1 MLLSLTARLLPR
13 RAMLCAAAATA
24 VLLATPLPALAQAW
38 PNKPIKLIVPFP
50 PGGGTDTFARPLA
63 QKLAAQLGQSV
74 VIDNR
79 GGAGGNIG
87 ATAAAKSAPDGYTF
101 LLGAVHHTV
110 AMTVYKTPGFDVEKD
125 LMPITG
131 VAYVPDVLV
140 INSKL
145 PATNVRELITYAKA
159 NPARINYGSSGN
171 GTTRHLAGEIFNRMT
186 GTAITHIPYKGS
198 GPAMTGLIG
207 GEVQLIFEGLGSA
220 ATHIRANSI
229 RALAVT
235 SPRRSAAF
243 PDIPTMAEAGVPGF
257 ESQSWYGMWAP
268 AGTSPE
274 IVRRM
279 HAEVVKALAS
289 PDLAATWA
297 AQGADPGGES
307 PEQFGRFIRTE
318 VEKWGKVARDLKISA
333 E

>member
-1 MLLSLTARLLPR
+1 MLLSPTARSSTC
-13 RAMLCAAAATA
+13 RALLCAAAATA
-24 VLLATPLPALAQAW
+24 TLLAAPLTALAQNW
-38 PNKPIKLIVPFP
+38 PNKPIRLIVPFP

-87 ATAAAKSAPDGYTF
+87 ATAAAKATPDGYTF

-110 AMTVYKTPGFDVEKD
+110 AMTVYKTPGFDIEKD
-125 LMPITG
+125 LIPITG

-145 PATNVRELITYAKA
+145 PAANVRELIAYAKA

-207 GEVQLIFEGLGSA
+207 GEVQMIFEGLGSA
-220 ATHIRANSI
+220 ATHIRA
-229 RALAVT
+229 LAVT
-235 SPRRSAAF
+235 SPKRSAAF

-274 IVRRM
+274 IVRKM
-279 HAEVVKALAS
+279 HAEVVKALAA

-297 AQGADPGGES
+297 AQGADAGGES
-307 PEQFGRFIRTE
+307 PEQFGRFIRSE

>member
-1 MLLSLTARLLPR
+1 
-13 RAMLCAAAATA
+13 
-24 VLLATPLPALAQAW
+24 
-38 PNKPIKLIVPFP
+38 
-50 PGGGTDTFARPLA
+50 
-63 QKLAAQLGQSV
+63 
-74 VIDNR
+74 
-79 GGAGGNIG
+79 
-87 ATAAAKSAPDGYTF
+87 
-101 LLGAVHHTV
+101 
-110 AMTVYKTPGFDVEKD
+110 
-125 LMPITG
+125 
-131 VAYVPDVLV
+131 
-140 INSKL
+140 
-145 PATNVRELITYAKA
+145 
-159 NPARINYGSSGN
+159 
-171 GTTRHLAGEIFNRMT
+171 
-186 GTAITHIPYKGS
+186 
-198 GPAMTGLIG
+198 MTGLIG

-235 SPRRSAAF
+235 SPKRSPAF

>member
-1 MLLSLTARLLPR
+1 MLLSSTARSLTR
-13 RAMLCAAAATA
+13 RALLCATAAAA
-24 VLLATPLPALAQAW
+24 LLAAPLAALAQAW
-38 PNKPIKLIVPFP
+38 PNKPIRLIVPFP

-87 ATAAAKSAPDGYTF
+87 ATAVAKATPDGYTF

-145 PATNVRELITYAKA
+145 PAANVRELIAYAKA

-207 GEVQLIFEGLGSA
+207 GEVQMIFEGLGSA

-235 SPRRSAAF
+235 SPKRSAAF

-257 ESQSWYGMWAP
+257 ESQSWYGLWAP

-279 HAEVVKALAS
+279 HAEVVKALAA

-307 PEQFGRFIRTE
+307 PEQFGRFIRSE

>member
-1 MLLSLTARLLPR
+1 MLLSPTARSSTRRTLLR
-13 RAMLCAAAATA
+13 AAAAIAT
-24 VLLATPLPALAQAW
+24 LLAAPLTALAQNW
-38 PNKPIKLIVPFP
+38 PNKPIRLIVPFP

-87 ATAAAKSAPDGYTF
+87 ATAAAKATPDGYTF

-145 PATNVRELITYAKA
+145 PAANVRELITYAKA

-207 GEVQLIFEGLGSA
+207 GEVQMIFEGLGSA

-235 SPRRSAAF
+235 SPKRSAAF

-279 HAEVVKALAS
+279 HAEVVKALAA

-307 PEQFGRFIRTE
+307 PEQFGRFIRSE

>member
-1 MLLSLTARLLPR
+1 MLLSPTARPLPR

-24 VLLATPLPALAQAW
+24 VLLATPLPALSQAW

-125 LMPITG
+125 LLPITG

-235 SPRRSAAF
+235 SPKRSPAF

-307 PEQFGRFIRTE
+307 PEQFGRFIRSE

>member
-1 MLLSLTARLLPR
+1 MLHLLTPR
-13 RAMLCAAAATA
+13 SFGRRVVLCATAAAA
-24 VLLATPLPALAQAW
+24 LLAAPLAALAQAW
-38 PNKPIKLIVPFP
+38 PNKPIRLIVPFP

-87 ATAAAKSAPDGYTF
+87 ASAAAKATPDGYTF

-145 PATNVRELITYAKA
+145 PAANVRELIAYAKA

-198 GPAMTGLIG
+198 GPAMPGLIG
-207 GEVQLIFEGLGSA
+207 GEVQMIFEGLGSA

-235 SPRRSAAF
+235 SPKRSAAF

-257 ESQSWYGMWAP
+257 ESQSWYGLWAP

-279 HAEVVKALAS
+279 HAEVVKALAA

-307 PEQFGRFIRTE
+307 PEQFGRFIRSE

>member
-1 MLLSLTARLLPR
+1 
-13 RAMLCAAAATA
+13 

-235 SPRRSAAF
+235 SPKRSPAF

-297 AQGADPGGES
+297 AQGADAGGES
-307 PEQFGRFIRTE
+307 PEQFGRFIRSE

>member
-1 MLLSLTARLLPR
+1 MLHSLTPR
-13 RAMLCAAAATA
+13 SFGRRVVLCATAAAA
-24 VLLATPLPALAQAW
+24 LLAAPLAALAQSW
-38 PNKPIKLIVPFP
+38 PNKPIRLIVPFP

-87 ATAAAKSAPDGYTF
+87 ATAAAKATPDGYTF

-145 PATNVRELITYAKA
+145 PAANVRELIAYAKA

-207 GEVQLIFEGLGSA
+207 GEVQMIFEGLGSA

-235 SPRRSAAF
+235 SPKRSAAF

-279 HAEVVKALAS
+279 HAEVVKALAA

-307 PEQFGRFIRTE
+307 PEQFGRFIRSE

>member
-1 MLLSLTARLLPR
+1 MLLSPTARSSTR
-13 RAMLCAAAATA
+13 RTLLCAAAAIAT
-24 VLLATPLPALAQAW
+24 LLAAPLTALAQNW
-38 PNKPIKLIVPFP
+38 PNKPIRLIVPFP

-87 ATAAAKSAPDGYTF
+87 ATAAAKATPDGYTF

-110 AMTVYKTPGFDVEKD
+110 AMTVYKAPGFDIEKD

-145 PATNVRELITYAKA
+145 PAANVRELIAYAKA

-207 GEVQLIFEGLGSA
+207 GEVQMIFEGLGSA

-235 SPRRSAAF
+235 SPKRSAAF

-279 HAEVVKALAS
+279 HAEVVKALAA

-297 AQGADPGGES
+297 AQGADAGGES
-307 PEQFGRFIRTE
+307 PEQFGRFIRSE

>member
-1 MLLSLTARLLPR
+1 MLLSPTARSSTR
-13 RAMLCAAAATA
+13 RALLCAAAATA
-24 VLLATPLPALAQAW
+24 TLLAAPLTALAQNW
-38 PNKPIKLIVPFP
+38 PNKPIRLIVPFP

-87 ATAAAKSAPDGYTF
+87 ATAAAKATPDGYTF

-110 AMTVYKTPGFDVEKD
+110 AMTVYKAPGFDIEKD

-145 PATNVRELITYAKA
+145 PAANVRELIAYAKA

-207 GEVQLIFEGLGSA
+207 GEVQMIFEGLGSA

-235 SPRRSAAF
+235 SPKRSAAF

-279 HAEVVKALAS
+279 HAEVVKALAA

-297 AQGADPGGES
+297 AQGADAGGES
-307 PEQFGRFIRTE
+307 PEQFGRFIRSE

>member
-1 MLLSLTARLLPR
+1 M
-13 RAMLCAAAATA
+13 
-24 VLLATPLPALAQAW
+24 
-38 PNKPIKLIVPFP
+38 PFP

-87 ATAAAKSAPDGYTF
+87 ATAAAKATPDGYTF

-145 PATNVRELITYAKA
+145 PAANVRELIAYAKA

-207 GEVQLIFEGLGSA
+207 GEVQMIFEGLGSA

-235 SPRRSAAF
+235 SPKRSAAF

-279 HAEVVKALAS
+279 HAEVVKALAA

-307 PEQFGRFIRTE
+307 PEQFGRFIRSE